1 MDALA
6 HGYGSS
12 SDDTDEVS
20 STKNDKFDD
29 KNSASALHLLASN
42 YSDDESDDNYQTSKS
57 NDNTLDKPSTCSGVN
72 RNSKNKQNGN
82 ENDMI
87 PPIKKRKPDQN
98 VNEDTT
104 LQSQLLIPKPRLY
117 NPQNHNPFE
126 SLVLFPKDYLSAL
139 LKEKQQQNQ
148 PNTNNRNM
156 RLETKLNNL
165 YHQFYTIPNNSKND
179 DNHNDDHN
187 MSTSSSSFATHLK
200 NQKEFGNPHLFP
212 SIIEHFGID
221 PLGSNC
227 VMKLY
232 STSTDDDDDDKKK
245 MENDNNENDIH
256 GNKNGQTKT
265 KNVSSTSL
273 LFAKFEYVENI
284 VQKEEENRIRQYN
297 NK

>member
-1 MDALA
+1 MDALT

-12 SDDTDEVS
+12 SDDDNEVS
-20 STKNDKFDD
+20 STTKNDKNDD
-29 KNSASALHLLASN
+29 KFEATSSATASALHLLASK
-42 YSDDESDDNYQTSKS
+42 YSDDESDDNIQS
-57 NDNTLDKPSTCSGVN
+57 STFSSVN
-72 RNSKNKQNGN
+72 RNSKNKQNAN

-87 PPIKKRKPDQN
+87 PPFKKQKPDQN
-98 VNEDTT
+98 DNTDTKM
-104 LQSQLLIPKPRLY
+104 QSQLPKPRLY
-117 NPQNHNPFE
+117 NPQIHNPFE
-126 SLVLFPKDYLSAL
+126 SLVLFPKDYVSTL

-148 PNTNNRNM
+148 PNTNNRNI

-165 YHQFYTIPNNSKND
+165 YHQFNTIPNSKND
-179 DNHNDDHN
+179 NPNNHT
-187 MSTSSSSFATHLK
+187 STLSSSFATHLK

-232 STSTDDDDDDKKK
+232 YTDNDKKNK
-245 MENDNNENDIH
+245 ENDNNENDTH

-265 KNVSSTSL
+265 KNVSSSSSL

-284 VQKEEENRIRQYN
+284 VQKEEENRIRKYN
-297 NK
+297 NNNTES